1 MKKKF
6 ILVVFFAIVAA
17 KLFGQ
22 TDGLYWD
29 TDYTIYPNNLTM
41 NVIIFVE
48 GEEQRNENVEIAAFC
63 GDELRGNIRTK
74 HITGTNPTYG
84 DIDSYL
90 AYLTV
95 NGNDGDIITFK
106 LYDHNTET
114 EYEMLSNETI
124 TFETNIV
131 IGTAFEPFH
140 LTFTIPHPN
149 NTFTGSGS
157 WNDASNWENSKVPTE
172 KSIVT
177 IDGDAL
183 ITDNITVYS
192 LSINETKSL
201 TIKDGGV
208 LTVNET
214 LTNADVNA
222 LIIEEG
228 GQLIHHNEGVAATF
242 KNEIVVPSGTWGEE
256 DNTGWQFISSPVN
269 NVNVNDFIP
278 ADGDYDLYMYE
289 GTQELQWINFKQMG
303 SSILYDF
310 NQRTINDWTTIDADG
325 DGLGWEHYYKSR
337 PLTGYFYSESYGE
350 NGDIY
355 AENYLVSPK
364 ITVNHS
370 TKLSFKAWITYVF
383 DPDYGELPETF
394 KVLVSEGSNE
404 SVNDFVELE
413 SYSITNNSA
422 QTIIVDLNRYA
433 GKEIYIAFYHYVEEF
448 GSEQLII
455 DDVQFLNENNFEKG
469 KGYLVSYQDES
480 NIAEFKGNLNYL
492 NEGESHQIDLNHYPE
507 NILAQF
513 NLIGNPFAFDLTWEN
528 DVDINNVYDGFAT
541 LDATNG
547 GYVYKEN
554 GTIKAGEGFMVRT
567 NETGN
572 NYIRFSKVNR
582 RSYRAESNSINIIAS
597 NNKGSDNVIIRFDD
611 EVKSGFPK
619 LVNFNER
626 LANIYVKEEN
636 VNYGIM
642 NFNTAI
648 DEIPLY
654 FDAKEMGTYTLT
666 FDVKGDY
673 ENLYLLDKMTGEKVN
688 ILLENEYEFMAGSN
702 DNTDRFVLMFDNG
715 QQTTDK
721 SHFAYVS
728 GEEIIITDI
737 SGEAQIN
744 IYDMSGRCVLRMDAA
759 SHVRTDVAGRDAAS
773 HVLVDGFDSGI
784 YIIQKI
790 DENGVNVQKLIVNS
804 L

>member
-6 ILVVFFAIVAA
+6 ILVTFFAIVAA
-17 KLFGQ
+17 TLFGQ
-22 TDGLYWD
+22 TDEFYWD
-29 TDYTIYPNNLTM
+29 TDYTIYPNNLVM
-41 NVIIFVE
+41 NVMIFVD

-90 AYLTV
+90 ANLTV
-95 NGNDGDIITFK
+95 VGNDGDIITFK
-106 LYDHNTET
+106 LYDHNTKT
-114 EYEMLSNETI
+114 EYEIFSNETI
-124 TFETNIV
+124 IFETNDV
-131 IGTAFEPFH
+131 VGTPFEPFH
-140 LTFTIPHPN
+140 ITFTIPHPN
-149 NTFTGSGS
+149 NTFTGNGS

-201 TIKDGGV
+201 TIKNGGV

-214 LTNADVNA
+214 LTNADVDA

-242 KNEIVVPSGTWGEE
+242 KNEIVVPTGTWGEE
-256 DNTGWQFISSPVN
+256 DNTGWQFISSPME
-269 NVNVNDFIP
+269 NVNTADFIP
-278 ADGDYDLYMYE
+278 ADGDYDLYMYD
-289 GTQELQWINFKQMG
+289 GTNEYQWQNFKELTTKTYNF
-303 SSILYDF
+303 STDPF
-310 NQRTINDWTTIDADG
+310 NNGWTSIDADG
-325 DGLGWEHYYKSR
+325 DGLNWEYDDRDGFMTSYSYYDR
-337 PLTGYFYSESYGE
+337 E
-350 NGDIY
+350 DVY
-355 AENYLVSPK
+355 ADNYLVSPK
-364 ITVNHS
+364 IMVNEGTS
-370 TKLSFKAWITYVF
+370 LNFKAYITY
-383 DPDYGELPETF
+383 DRIPETF
-394 KVLVSEGSNE
+394 KVLLSTSN
-404 SVNDFVELE
+404 NDVDDFTEVLGE
-413 SYSITNNSA
+413 YSIDNEDAETFS
-422 QTIIVDLNRYA
+422 VDLGNYS
-433 GKEIYIAFYHYVEEF
+433 GQNVYVAFYHYLADDARD

-455 DDVQFLNENNFEKG
+455 DDVEFVNENSFEKG
-469 KGYLVSYQDES
+469 RGYLVSYQNED
-480 NIAEFKGNLNYL
+480 NVAEFKGNLNYL
-492 NEGESHQIDLNHYPE
+492 AKGESYQIDLNHYPE

-513 NLIGNPFAFDLTWEN
+513 NLIGNPFAFDLTWET
-528 DVDINNVYDGFAT
+528 DVNINNVYDGYAT
-541 LDATNG
+541 LDATDG

-567 NETGN
+567 NEIGN
-572 NYIRFSKVNR
+572 NYIRFSKASR

-619 LVNFNER
+619 LANFNER

-636 VNYGIM
+636 VNYGIL

-673 ENLYLLDKMTGEKVN
+673 ENLYLHDKMTGEELN
-688 ILLENEYEFMAGSN
+688 LLLENEYKFMANASE
-702 DNTDRFVLMFDNG
+702 NTERFVLKLTSDTDSVDENFIFIHDDELIISSAGTIQIIDMMGRVVMTEDNHNG
-715 QQTTDK
+715 RINISGLDNA
-721 SHFAYVS
+721 AYV
-728 GEEIIITDI
+728 IRC
-737 SGEAQIN
+737 IN
-744 IYDMSGRCVLRMDAA
+744 
-759 SHVRTDVAGRDAAS
+759 
-773 HVLVDGFDSGI
+773 
-784 YIIQKI
+784 
-790 DENGVNVQKLIVNS
+790 ENGVKVQKIVV

>member
-6 ILVVFFAIVAA
+6 ILVTFFAIVAA
-17 KLFGQ
+17 TLFGQ
-22 TDGLYWD
+22 TDEFYWY
-29 TDYTIYPNNLTM
+29 TDYTIYPNNLVM
-41 NVIIFVE
+41 NVMIFVD

-90 AYLTV
+90 ANLTV
-95 NGNDGDIITFK
+95 VGNDGDIITFK
-106 LYDHNTET
+106 LYDHNTKT
-114 EYEMLSNETI
+114 EYEIFSNETVI
-124 TFETNIV
+124 FETNDV
-131 IGTAFEPFH
+131 VGTPFEPFH
-140 LTFTIPHPN
+140 ITFTIPHPN
-149 NTFTGSGS
+149 NTFTGNGS

-242 KNEIVVPSGTWGEE
+242 KNEIVVPNGTWGEE
-256 DNTGWQFISSPVN
+256 DNTGWQFISSPVEN
-269 NVNVNDFIP
+269 ANTADFIP
-278 ADGDYDLYMYE
+278 ADGDYDLYMYD
-289 GTQELQWINFKQMG
+289 GTNEYQWQNFKELTTKTYNF
-303 SSILYDF
+303 SSNPF
-310 NQRTINDWTTIDADG
+310 NNGWTSIDADG
-325 DGLGWEHYYKSR
+325 DGLNWEYDDRDGFMTSYSYYDR
-337 PLTGYFYSESYGE
+337 E
-350 NGDIY
+350 DVY
-355 AENYLVSPK
+355 ADNYLVSPK
-364 ITVNHS
+364 IIVSEGTS
-370 TKLSFKAWITYVF
+370 LSFKAYVTY
-383 DPDYGELPETF
+383 DRIPETF
-394 KVLVSEGSNE
+394 KVLLSTSNKN
-404 SVNDFVELE
+404 VDDFTEVLGE
-413 SYSITNNSA
+413 YSIDNEDAETFS
-422 QTIIVDLNRYA
+422 VDLGNYS
-433 GKEIYIAFYHYVEEF
+433 GQNVYVAFYHYLADDARG

-455 DDVQFLNENNFEKG
+455 DDVEFVNENSFEKG
-469 KGYLVSYQDES
+469 RGYLVSYQNED
-480 NIAEFKGNLNYL
+480 NVAEFKGNLNYL
-492 NEGESHQIDLNHYPE
+492 AKGESYQIDLNHYPE

-513 NLIGNPFAFDLTWEN
+513 NLIGNPFAFDLTWET
-528 DVDINNVYDGFAT
+528 DVNINNVYDGFAT

-572 NYIRFSKVNR
+572 NYIRFSKLNR

-619 LVNFNER
+619 LANFNER

-636 VNYGIM
+636 VNYGIL
-642 NFNTAI
+642 NFNNDVT
-648 DEIPLY
+648 EIPLY

-666 FDVKGDY
+666 FNVKGDY
-673 ENLYLLDKMTGEKVN
+673 ENLYLLDKMTGEKIN
-688 ILLENEYEFMAGSN
+688 LLLENEYEFMASAN
-702 DNTDRFVLMFDNG
+702 DNTERFVLKLTSDTDSVNENFIFINDDELIISSAGTIQIIDMMGRVVMTEENHNGRINIGGLDNA
-715 QQTTDK
+715 
-721 SHFAYVS
+721 AYV
-728 GEEIIITDI
+728 IRC
-737 SGEAQIN
+737 IN
-744 IYDMSGRCVLRMDAA
+744 
-759 SHVRTDVAGRDAAS
+759 
-773 HVLVDGFDSGI
+773 
-784 YIIQKI
+784 
-790 DENGVNVQKLIVNS
+790 ENGVKVQKIVV

>member
-1 MKKKF
+1 MRKF
-6 ILVVFFAIVAA
+6 LFTISLVLIARIACS
-17 KLFGQ
+17 
-22 TDGLYWD
+22 TELYWQVN
-29 TDYTIYPNNLTM
+29 PNAFEHSMSVTAS
-41 NVIIFVE
+41 IFIDDVE
-48 GEEQRNENVEIAAFC
+48 QQNEMLELGAFC
-63 GDELRGNIRTK
+63 GDELRACALPRISTVTDKYIYNITIYGNEDGERLNFK
-74 HITGTNPTYG
+74 FYDHSTNSLTELVC
-84 DIDSYL
+84 SQTL
-90 AYLTV
+90 EFTV
-95 NGNDGDIITFK
+95 NGIVGDANNP
-106 LYDHNTET
+106 Y
-114 EYEMLSNETI
+114 
-124 TFETNIV
+124 IV
-131 IGTAFEPFH
+131 IFTEPN
-140 LTFTIPHPN
+140 P
-149 NTFTGSGS
+149 TFTGSGS

-201 TIKDGGV
+201 TIKNGGV

-256 DNTGWQFISSPVN
+256 DNTGWQFISSPME
-269 NVNVNDFIP
+269 NVNTADFIP
-278 ADGDYDLYMYE
+278 ADGDYDLYMYD
-289 GTQELQWINFKQMG
+289 GTNEYQWQNFKELTTKTYNF
-303 SSILYDF
+303 SSNPF
-310 NQRTINDWTTIDADG
+310 NNGWTSIDADG
-325 DGLGWEHYYKSR
+325 DGLNWEYDDRDGFMTSYSYYDR
-337 PLTGYFYSESYGE
+337 E
-350 NGDIY
+350 DIY
-355 AENYLVSPK
+355 ADNYLVSPQ
-364 ITVNHS
+364 IMVNKS
-370 TKLSFKAWITYVF
+370 TLLSFKAYVTY
-383 DPDYGELPETF
+383 DRIPETF
-394 KVLVSEGSNE
+394 KVLLSTSNRNVE
-404 SVNDFVELE
+404 DFTETLGQGE
-413 SYSITNNSA
+413 YSIDNEDAETF
-422 QTIIVDLNRYA
+422 TIDLSEFA
-433 GKEIYIAFYHYVEEF
+433 GQNVYVAFYHYLADDARD

-455 DDVQFLNENNFEKG
+455 DDVEFVNENSFEKG
-469 KGYLVSYQDES
+469 RGYLVSYQNED
-480 NIAEFKGNLNYL
+480 NVAEFKGNLNYL
-492 NEGESHQIDLNHYPE
+492 DEGESYQIDFNHYPE

-513 NLIGNPFAFDLTWEN
+513 NLIGNPFAFDLTWET
-528 DVDINNVYDGFAT
+528 DVNINNVYDGFAT

-572 NYIRFSKVNR
+572 NYIRFTKASR

-597 NNKGSDNVIIRFDD
+597 NDKGSDNVIIRFDD

-666 FDVKGDY
+666 FDIKGDY
-673 ENLYLLDKMTGEKVN
+673 EYLYLLDKMTGEKVN
-688 ILLENEYEFMAGSN
+688 LLLENEYSFIANSN
-702 DNTDRFVLMFDNG
+702 DYTERFIIKMDNS
-715 QQTTDK
+715 QQTTDN

-728 GEEIIITDI
+728 GENLIITDI

-744 IYDMSGRCVLRMDAA
+744 IYDALGRCVLRMDAA
-759 SHVRTDVAGRDAAS
+759 SHVRTGVAGRDAAC
-773 HVLVDGFDSGI
+773 HVFVDGFDSGI

-790 DENGVNVQKLIVNS
+790 DENGVNVQKVVIY
-804 L
+804 

>member
-1 MKKKF
+1 MRKNL
-6 ILVVFFAIVAA
+6 ILLTLFTIMASA
-17 KLFGQ
+17 LFGQ
-22 TDGLYWD
+22 ADDYYWH
-29 TDYTIYPNNLTM
+29 TDYTLYSNNLSIRVM
-41 NVIIFVE
+41 IFIDGV
-48 GEEQRNENVEIAAFC
+48 EQRNENIEIAAFC
-63 GDELRGNIRTK
+63 GDELRGNERTV
-74 HITGTNPTYG
+74 HVTGNNPTYG
-84 DIDSYL
+84 EVDSYL
-90 AYLTV
+90 AALTV
-95 NGNDGDIITFK
+95 IGNDGDVITFK
-106 LYDHNTET
+106 LYDHSTET
-114 EYEMLSNETI
+114 EYEMFSNETI
-124 TFETNIV
+124 TFETNAV
-131 IGTAFEPFH
+131 HGNPYDPFH

-242 KNEIVVPSGTWGEE
+242 KNEIVVPAGTWGEE

-269 NVNVNDFIP
+269 NVNVNDFVP
-278 ADGDYDLYMYE
+278 ANGDYDLYMYD

-383 DPDYGELPETF
+383 DPEFGELPETF

-433 GKEIYIAFYHYVEEF
+433 GKEIYIAFYHYVEEY

-469 KGYLVSYQDES
+469 KGYLVSYQNED
-480 NIAEFKGNLNYL
+480 NVAEFKGNLNYL
-492 NEGESHQIDLNHYPE
+492 DEGESYQIDFNHYP

-513 NLIGNPFAFDLTWEN
+513 NLIGNPFPFNIDWDEYVETSS
-528 DVDINNVYDGFAT
+528 VYDGFAT
-541 LDATNG
+541 LNAEEG
-547 GYVYKEN
+547 GYKYNVN
-554 GTIKAGEGFMVRT
+554 GTIKAGEGFMIKTLEGVDQ
-567 NETGN
+567 
-572 NYIRFSKVNR
+572 YIRLSKNTSK
-582 RSYRAESNSINIIAS
+582 SYRTKYNSINITVS
-597 NNKGSDNVIIRFDD
+597 NKTSSDNVIIRFND
-611 EVKSGFPK
+611 EKASGFPK
-619 LVNFNER
+619 LLNFNN
-626 LANIYVKEEN
+626 NIAAVYVKDEN
-636 VNYGIM
+636 INYGIL
-642 NFNTAI
+642 NYNNDI
-648 DEIPLY
+648 KEIPLY

-666 FDVKGDY
+666 FDFEGNYD
-673 ENLYLLDKMTGEKVN
+673 NLYLVDKMTGEKVN
-688 ILLENEYEFMAGSN
+688 VLLENKYSFTATSN
-702 DNTDRFVLMFDNG
+702 DNPDRFVLRL
-715 QQTTDK
+715 
-721 SHFAYVS
+721 
-728 GEEIIITDI
+728 
-737 SGEAQIN
+737 AQSSQPFRI
-744 IYDMSGRCVLRMDAA
+744 
-759 SHVRTDVAGRDAAS
+759 H
-773 HVLVDGFDSGI
+773 
-784 YIIQKI
+784 K
-790 DENGVNVQKLIVNS
+790 
-804 L
+804 

>member
-1 MKKKF
+1 M
-6 ILVVFFAIVAA
+6 ASA
-17 KLFGQ
+17 LFGQ
-22 TDGLYWD
+22 ADDHYWH
-29 TDYTIYPNNLTM
+29 TDYTLYSNNLSIRVM
-41 NVIIFVE
+41 IFIDGV
-48 GEEQRNENVEIAAFC
+48 EQRNENIEIAAFC
-63 GDELRGNIRTK
+63 GDELRGNERTK
-74 HITGTNPTYG
+74 HVKGSNPTYG
-84 DIDSYL
+84 EVDSYL
-90 AYLTV
+90 AALTV
-95 NGNDGDIITFK
+95 IGNDGDVITFK
-106 LYDHNTET
+106 LYDHSTET
-114 EYEMLSNETI
+114 EYEMFSNETI
-124 TFETNIV
+124 TFETNAV
-131 IGTAFEPFH
+131 HGNPYDPFH

-157 WNDASNWENSKVPTE
+157 WNDASNWENSILPKE

-183 ITDNITVYS
+183 ITNEVTIYS
-192 LSINETKSL
+192 LTINEGKSL
-201 TIKDGGV
+201 TIQDGGI
-208 LTVNET
+208 LTVTES
-214 LTNADVNA
+214 LTNTDPDA

-228 GQLIHHNEGVAATF
+228 GQIFQTNENVAATF
-242 KNEIVVPSGTWGEE
+242 KNEIIIPSNDWGEE

-269 NVNVNDFIP
+269 NVNVNDFVP
-278 ADGDYDLYMYE
+278 ANGDYDLYMYD

-383 DPDYGELPETF
+383 DPEYGELPETF

-404 SVNDFVELE
+404 SVKDFVELE

-492 NEGESHQIDLNHYPE
+492 DEGESYQIDFNHYP

-513 NLIGNPFAFDLTWEN
+513 NLIGNPFPFNIEWDEYVETSS
-528 DVDINNVYDGFAT
+528 VYDGFAT
-541 LDATNG
+541 LNAEEG
-547 GYVYKEN
+547 GYKYNVN
-554 GTIKAGEGFMVRT
+554 GTIKAGEGFMIKTLEGV
-567 NETGN
+567 NQ
-572 NYIRFSKVNR
+572 YIRFSKNTSK
-582 RSYRAESNSINIIAS
+582 SYRTKYNSINITVS
-597 NNKGSDNVIIRFDD
+597 NKTSSDNVIIRFND
-611 EVKSGFPK
+611 EKASGFPK
-619 LVNFNER
+619 LLNFNN
-626 LANIYVKEEN
+626 NIAAVYVKDEN
-636 VNYGIM
+636 INYGIL
-642 NFNTAI
+642 NYNNDI
-648 DEIPLY
+648 KEIPLY

-666 FDVKGDY
+666 FDFEGNYD
-673 ENLYLLDKMTGEKVN
+673 NLYLLDKMTGEKVN
-688 ILLENEYEFMAGSN
+688 VLLENKYSFTATSN
-702 DNTDRFVLMFDNG
+702 DNPDRFVLRLA
-715 QQTTDK
+715 QSSQPEAH
-721 SHFAYVS
+721 SHFAYINNS
-728 GEEIIITDI
+728 DI
-737 SGEAQIN
+737 VIFDIEGEAQIR
-744 IYDMSGRCVLRMDAA
+744 IIDALGRCVYNGECSDEIHR
-759 SHVRTDVAGRDAAS
+759 VDAAS
-773 HVLVDGFDSGI
+773 HVLTSGV
-784 YIIQKI
+784 YMIQKI
-790 DENGVNVQKLIVNS
+790 DDKGINIQKIIID
-804 L
+804 

>member
-1 MKKKF
+1 
-6 ILVVFFAIVAA
+6 
-17 KLFGQ
+17 
-22 TDGLYWD
+22 
-29 TDYTIYPNNLTM
+29 M
-41 NVIIFVE
+41 NVMIFVD

-90 AYLTV
+90 ANLTV
-95 NGNDGDIITFK
+95 VGNDGDIITFK
-106 LYDHNTET
+106 LYDHNTKT
-114 EYEMLSNETI
+114 EYEIFSNETI
-124 TFETNIV
+124 IFETNDV
-131 IGTAFEPFH
+131 VGTPFEPFH
-140 LTFTIPHPN
+140 ITFTIPHPN

-242 KNEIVVPSGTWGEE
+242 KNEIVVPTGIWGEE
-256 DNTGWQFISSPVN
+256 DNTGWQFISSPME
-269 NVNVNDFIP
+269 NVNTSDFIP
-278 ADGDYDLYMYE
+278 ADGDYDLYMYD
-289 GTQELQWINFKQMG
+289 GTNEYQWQNFKELTTKTYNF
-303 SSILYDF
+303 SSNPF
-310 NQRTINDWTTIDADG
+310 NNGWTSIDADG
-325 DGLGWEHYYKSR
+325 DGLNWEYDDRDGFMTSYSYYDR
-337 PLTGYFYSESYGE
+337 E
-350 NGDIY
+350 DVY
-355 AENYLVSPK
+355 ADNYLVSPQ
-364 ITVNHS
+364 IMVNEGTS
-370 TKLSFKAWITYVF
+370 LSFKAYVTY
-383 DPDYGELPETF
+383 DRIPETF
-394 KVLVSEGSNE
+394 KVLLSTSN
-404 SVNDFVELE
+404 NDVDDFTEVLGE
-413 SYSITNNSA
+413 YSIDNEDAETFS
-422 QTIIVDLNRYA
+422 VDLGNYS
-433 GKEIYIAFYHYVEEF
+433 GQNVYVAFYHYLADDARD

-455 DDVQFLNENNFEKG
+455 DDVEFVNENSFEKG
-469 KGYLVSYQDES
+469 RGYLVSYQNED
-480 NIAEFKGNLNYL
+480 NVAEFKGNLNYL
-492 NEGESHQIDLNHYPE
+492 AKGESYQIDLNHYPE

-513 NLIGNPFAFDLTWEN
+513 NLIGNPFAFDLTWET
-528 DVDINNVYDGFAT
+528 DVNINNVYDGYAT
-541 LDATNG
+541 LDATDG

-572 NYIRFSKVNR
+572 NYIRFSKASR
-582 RSYRAESNSINIIAS
+582 RSYRAESYSINIIAS

-619 LVNFNER
+619 LANFNER

-636 VNYGIM
+636 VNYGIL
-642 NFNTAI
+642 NFNNDVT
-648 DEIPLY
+648 EIPLY

-673 ENLYLLDKMTGEKVN
+673 ENLYLHDKMTGEELN
-688 ILLENEYEFMAGSN
+688 LLLENEYKFMANASE
-702 DNTDRFVLMFDNG
+702 NTERFVLKLTSDTDSVNENFIFINDDELIISSAGTIQIIDMMGRVVMTEENHNGRINIGGLDNA
-715 QQTTDK
+715 
-721 SHFAYVS
+721 AYV
-728 GEEIIITDI
+728 IRCIT
-737 SGEAQIN
+737 
-744 IYDMSGRCVLRMDAA
+744 
-759 SHVRTDVAGRDAAS
+759 
-773 HVLVDGFDSGI
+773 
-784 YIIQKI
+784 
-790 DENGVNVQKLIVNS
+790 ENGVKVQKIVV

>member
-131 IGTAFEPFH
+131 IGTAFDPFH
-140 LTFTIPHPN
+140 LTFTVPHPK

-214 LTNADVNA
+214 LTNADVDA

-242 KNEIVVPSGTWGEE
+242 KNEIEVPTGTWGEE
-256 DNTGWQFISSPVN
+256 DNTGWQFISSPME
-269 NVNVNDFIP
+269 NVNTSDFIP
-278 ADGDYDLYMYE
+278 ADGDYDLYMFD
-289 GTQELQWINFKQMG
+289 GTNEYQWQNFKELTTKTYNF
-303 SSILYDF
+303 SSNPF
-310 NQRTINDWTTIDADG
+310 NNGWTVIDADG
-325 DGLGWEHYYKSR
+325 DGLSWEYKTRSY
-337 PLTGYFYSESYGE
+337 LYSVSFDVDTEQ
-350 NGDIY
+350 DIL
-355 AENYLVSPK
+355 AENYLVSPQFT
-364 ITVNHS
+364 IAEN
-370 TKLSFKAWITYVF
+370 TKLRFDAYVDF
-383 DPDYGELPETF
+383 EEIPETF
-394 KVLVSEGSNE
+394 KVLLSKKSNDNIDDFNVVLKEYSLNNLDAENFEIDLSAYKGE
-404 SVNDFVELE
+404 S
-413 SYSITNNSA
+413 
-422 QTIIVDLNRYA
+422 
-433 GKEIYIAFYHYVEEF
+433 IYIAFYHYVDEL
-448 GSEQLII
+448 GSAQLII
-455 DDVQFLNENNFEKG
+455 DNVVFENVIVMNDVLFEKG
-469 KGYLVSYQDES
+469 RGYLVSYQNED
-480 NIAEFKGNLNYL
+480 NVAEFKGNLNYL
-492 NEGESHQIDLNHYPE
+492 AEEESHQIDLNHYPE

-572 NYIRFSKVNR
+572 NYIRFTKASR

-666 FDVKGDY
+666 IDVKGDY

-688 ILLENEYEFMAGSN
+688 LLLENEYSFIANSDDDTE
-702 DNTDRFVLMFDNG
+702 RFVLLKANSQYPIANNG
-715 QQTTDK
+715 Q
-721 SHFAYVS
+721 FAYIH

-759 SHVRTDVAGRDAAS
+759 SHIRTD
-773 HVLVDGFDSGI
+773 GFNTGM

-790 DENGVNVQKLIVNS
+790 DENGVNVQKVVIY
-804 L
+804 

>member
-1 MKKKF
+1 M
-6 ILVVFFAIVAA
+6 ASA
-17 KLFGQ
+17 LFGQ
-22 TDGLYWD
+22 ADNHYWH
-29 TDYTIYPNNLTM
+29 TDYTLYSNNLSIRVM
-41 NVIIFVE
+41 IFIDGV
-48 GEEQRNENVEIAAFC
+48 EQRNENIEIAAFC
-63 GDELRGNIRTK
+63 GDELRGNERTV
-74 HITGTNPTYG
+74 HVTGNNPTYG
-84 DIDSYL
+84 EVDSYL
-90 AYLTV
+90 AALTV
-95 NGNDGDIITFK
+95 IGNDGDVITFK
-106 LYDHNTET
+106 LYDHSTET
-114 EYEMLSNETI
+114 EYEMFSNETI
-124 TFETNIV
+124 TFETNAV
-131 IGTAFEPFH
+131 HGNPYDPFH

-183 ITDNITVYS
+183 ITDNIIVYS

-242 KNEIVVPSGTWGEE
+242 KNEIEVPAGTWGEE
-256 DNTGWQFISSPVN
+256 DNTGWQFISSPME
-269 NVNVNDFIP
+269 NVNTSDFIP
-278 ADGDYDLYMYE
+278 ADGDYDLYMYD
-289 GTQELQWINFKQMG
+289 GTNEYQWQNFKLLVSQ
-303 SSILYDF
+303 SYDF
-310 NQRTINDWTTIDADG
+310 STDPFNNGWTAIDADG
-325 DGLGWEHYYKSR
+325 DGLNWVYKAGRMKYMQSSS
-337 PLTGYFYSESYGE
+337 FDGE
-350 NGDIY
+350 YDINV
-355 AENYLVSPK
+355 ENYLISPQM
-364 ITVNHS
+364 IVNNGMI
-370 TKLSFKAWITYVF
+370 LSFDARITYEYDEEF
-383 DPDYGELPETF
+383 GELPETF
-394 KVLVSEGSNE
+394 KVLLSTESNDDP
-404 SVNDFVELE
+404 SYFTVELGD
-413 SYSITNNSA
+413 YSITNNEYE
-422 QTIIVDLNRYA
+422 TIEIDLSEYNGRSVYV
-433 GKEIYIAFYHYVEEF
+433 AFYHYLKDV
-448 GSEQLII
+448 GSDNLII
-455 DDVQFLNENNFEKG
+455 DNVEFVNENSFEKG
-469 KGYLVSYQDES
+469 RGYLVSYQNED
-480 NIAEFKGNLNYL
+480 NVAEFKGNLNYL
-492 NEGESHQIDLNHYPE
+492 AKGESYQIDLNHYPE

-513 NLIGNPFAFDLTWEN
+513 NLIGNPFAFDLTWET
-528 DVDINNVYDGFAT
+528 DVDINNVYDGFAI

-572 NYIRFSKVNR
+572 NYIRFTKASR
-582 RSYRAESNSINIIAS
+582 RSYRAESNSINFIAS

-673 ENLYLLDKMTGEKVN
+673 ENLYLLDKMTGEKIN
-688 ILLENEYEFMAGSN
+688 LLLENEYEFMANSN
-702 DNTDRFVLMFDNG
+702 DNAERFIIKMDNSQQSTDN
-715 QQTTDK
+715 

-728 GEEIIITDI
+728 GEELIINAEGTI
-737 SGEAQIN
+737 QIIDMMGRT
-744 IYDMSGRCVLRMDAA
+744 IYSNNVESSNNRINVSDFNRATYV
-759 SHVRTDVAGRDAAS
+759 VRV
-773 HVLVDGFDSGI
+773 I
-784 YIIQKI
+784 N
-790 DENGVNVQKLIVNS
+790 ENGVKVQKIVVY
-804 L
+804 

>member
-1 MKKKF
+1 MRKF
-6 ILVVFFAIVAA
+6 LFTISLVLIARIACS
-17 KLFGQ
+17 
-22 TDGLYWD
+22 TELYWQVN
-29 TDYTIYPNNLTM
+29 PNAFEHSMSVTAS
-41 NVIIFVE
+41 IFIDDVE
-48 GEEQRNENVEIAAFC
+48 QQNEMLELGAFC
-63 GDELRGNIRTK
+63 GDELRACALPRISTVTDKYIYNITIYGNEDGERLNFK
-74 HITGTNPTYG
+74 FYDHSTN
-84 DIDSYL
+84 S
-90 AYLTV
+90 LTELVCSQTLEFAV
-95 NGNDGDIITFK
+95 NGIVGDAINP
-106 LYDHNTET
+106 Y
-114 EYEMLSNETI
+114 
-124 TFETNIV
+124 IV
-131 IGTAFEPFH
+131 IFTEPN
-140 LTFTIPHPN
+140 P
-149 NTFTGSGS
+149 TFTGSGS

-214 LTNADVNA
+214 LTNVDVNA

-242 KNEIVVPSGTWGEE
+242 KNEIVVPTGTWGEE

-269 NVNVNDFIP
+269 NVNVNDFVP
-278 ADGDYDLYMYE
+278 ANGDYDLYMYD
-289 GTQELQWINFKQMG
+289 GTQELQWINFKLLG
-303 SSILYDF
+303 SQSYDF
-310 NQRTINDWTTIDADG
+310 STNPFNNGWTAIDADG
-325 DGLGWEHYYKSR
+325 DGLNWEYKAGRMKYMQSSS
-337 PLTGYFYSESYGE
+337 FDGE
-350 NGDIY
+350 DDINV
-355 AENYLVSPK
+355 ENYLISPQM
-364 ITVNHS
+364 IVNNGMI
-370 TKLSFKAWITYVF
+370 LSFDARITYEYDEEF
-383 DPDYGELPETF
+383 GELPETF
-394 KVLVSEGSNE
+394 KVLLSTESNDNP
-404 SVNDFVELE
+404 SYFTVELGD
-413 SYSITNNSA
+413 YSITNNEYE
-422 QTIIVDLNRYA
+422 TFEIDLSEYNGRSVYV
-433 GKEIYIAFYHYVEEF
+433 AFYHYLKDV
-448 GSEQLII
+448 GSENLII
-455 DDVQFLNENNFEKG
+455 DNVEFVNENSFEKG
-469 KGYLVSYQDES
+469 RGYLVSYQNED
-480 NIAEFKGNLNYL
+480 NVAEFNGNLNYL
-492 NEGESHQIDLNHYPE
+492 AKGESYQIDLNHYPE

-513 NLIGNPFAFDLTWEN
+513 NLIGNPFAFDLNWET
-528 DVDINNVYDGFAT
+528 DVNINNVYDGFAT
-541 LDATNG
+541 LDAING

-572 NYIRFSKVNR
+572 NYIRFSKLNR

-673 ENLYLLDKMTGEKVN
+673 ENLYLLDKMTGEKIN
-688 ILLENEYEFMAGSN
+688 LLLENEYEFMANSN
-702 DNTDRFVLMFDNG
+702 DNAERFIIKMDNS
-715 QQTTDK
+715 QQTTDN

-728 GEEIIITDI
+728 GEELIINAEGTV
-737 SGEAQIN
+737 QIIDVMGRM
-744 IYDMSGRCVLRMDAA
+744 IYSNNVESSNNRINVSDFNRATYV
-759 SHVRTDVAGRDAAS
+759 VRV
-773 HVLVDGFDSGI
+773 I
-784 YIIQKI
+784 N
-790 DENGVNVQKLIVNS
+790 ENGVNVQKIVVY
-804 L
+804 

>member
-1 MKKKF
+1 MRRNL
-6 ILVVFFAIVAA
+6 ILLTLFTLIVSA
-17 KLFGQ
+17 LFGQ
-22 TDGLYWD
+22 ADDHYWH
-29 TDYTIYPNNLTM
+29 TDYTLYSNNLNM
-41 NVIIFVE
+41 RVMVFIDEV
-48 GEEQRNENVEIAAFC
+48 EQRNENIEIAAFC
-63 GDELRGNIRTK
+63 GDELRGNERTV
-74 HITGTNPTYG
+74 HVTGNNPTYG
-84 DIDSYL
+84 EVDSYL
-90 AYLTV
+90 AALTV
-95 NGNDGDIITFK
+95 IGNDGDEITFK
-106 LYDHNTET
+106 LYDHSTGT
-114 EYEMLSNETI
+114 EYEMFSNETI
-124 TFETNIV
+124 TFETNAV
-131 IGTAFEPFH
+131 HGNPYDPFH

-149 NTFTGSGS
+149 NTFIGSGS
-157 WNDASNWENSKVPTE
+157 WNEASNWENSKVPTE

-177 IDGDAL
+177 IAGDAL
-183 ITDNITVYS
+183 ITDEVTIYS
-192 LSINETKSL
+192 LTINEGKSL
-201 TIKDGGV
+201 TIQDGGI
-208 LTVNET
+208 LTVTES
-214 LTNADVNA
+214 LTNTDPDA

-228 GQLIHHNEGVAATF
+228 GQIFQTNENVAATF
-242 KNEIVVPSGTWGEE
+242 KNEIIIPSNDWGEE

-269 NVNVNDFIP
+269 NVNVNDFVP
-278 ADGDYDLYMYE
+278 TNGDYDLYMYD

-383 DPDYGELPETF
+383 DPEYGELPETF

-492 NEGESHQIDLNHYPE
+492 DEGESYQIDLNHYPE

-513 NLIGNPFAFDLTWEN
+513 NLIGNPFAFDLTWET
-528 DVDINNVYDGFAT
+528 DVNINNVYDGFAT
-541 LDATNG
+541 LDAING

-582 RSYRAESNSINIIAS
+582 RSYRAESNSINIIVS
-597 NNKGSDNVIIRFDD
+597 NDKGSDNVIIRFDD

-673 ENLYLLDKMTGEKVN
+673 ENLYLLDKMTGEKTN
-688 ILLENEYEFMAGSN
+688 LLLENEYSFIANSN
-702 DNTDRFVLMFDNG
+702 DDTERFIIKMENSQQSTDN
-715 QQTTDK
+715 

-728 GEEIIITDI
+728 GEELIINAEGTIQIIDMMGRVVMTEEYHNG
-737 SGEAQIN
+737 SIN
-744 IYDMSGRCVLRMDAA
+744 IGDLDNAAYLIRC
-759 SHVRTDVAGRDAAS
+759 
-773 HVLVDGFDSGI
+773 I
-784 YIIQKI
+784 N
-790 DENGVNVQKLIVNS
+790 ENGVNVQKLVIY
-804 L
+804 

>member
-1 MKKKF
+1 MRRNL
-6 ILVVFFAIVAA
+6 ILLTLFTLIVSA
-17 KLFGQ
+17 LFGQ
-22 TDGLYWD
+22 ADDHYWH
-29 TDYTIYPNNLTM
+29 TDYTLYSNNLSM
-41 NVIIFVE
+41 RVMVFIDEV
-48 GEEQRNENVEIAAFC
+48 EQRNENIEIAAFC
-63 GDELRGNIRTK
+63 GDELRGNERTV
-74 HITGTNPTYG
+74 HVTGNNPTYG
-84 DIDSYL
+84 EVDSYL
-90 AYLTV
+90 AALTV
-95 NGNDGDIITFK
+95 IGNDGDVITFK
-106 LYDHNTET
+106 LYDHSTET
-114 EYEMLSNETI
+114 EYEMFSNDTI
-124 TFETNIV
+124 TFETNAV
-131 IGTAFEPFH
+131 HGTPYDPFH

-149 NTFTGSGS
+149 NTFIGSGS
-157 WNDASNWENSKVPTE
+157 WDYASNWENSMLPKE

-177 IDGDAL
+177 IAGDAL
-183 ITDNITVYS
+183 ITNEVTIYS
-192 LSINETKSL
+192 LTINEGKSL
-201 TIKDGGV
+201 TIQDGGI
-208 LTVNET
+208 LTVTES
-214 LTNADVNA
+214 LTNTDPDA

-228 GQLIHHNEGVAATF
+228 GQIFQTNENVAATF
-242 KNEIVVPSGTWGEE
+242 KNEIIIPSNDWGEE

-269 NVNVNDFIP
+269 NVNVNDFVP
-278 ADGDYDLYMYE
+278 ANGDYDLYMYD

-422 QTIIVDLNRYA
+422 QTIIIDLNRYA

>member
-63 GDELRGNIRTK
+63 GDELRGNERTV
-74 HITGTNPTYG
+74 HVTGSNPTYG
-84 DIDSYL
+84 EVDSYL
-90 AYLTV
+90 AALTV
-95 NGNDGDIITFK
+95 IGNDGDVITFK
-106 LYDHNTET
+106 LYDHSTET

-131 IGTAFEPFH
+131 IGTAFDPFH

-192 LSINETKSL
+192 LSINESKSL
-201 TIKDGGV
+201 TIKNGGV

-242 KNEIVVPSGTWGEE
+242 KNEIVVPTGTWGEE
-256 DNTGWQFISSPVN
+256 DNTGWQFISSPME
-269 NVNVNDFIP
+269 NVNTSDFIP
-278 ADGDYDLYMYE
+278 ADGDYDLYMYD
-289 GTQELQWINFKQMG
+289 GTNEYQWQNFKELTTKTYNF
-303 SSILYDF
+303 STDPF
-310 NQRTINDWTTIDADG
+310 NNGWTAIDADG
-325 DGLGWEHYYKSR
+325 DGLNWEYDDRDGFMTSYSYYDR
-337 PLTGYFYSESYGE
+337 E
-350 NGDIY
+350 DIY
-355 AENYLVSPK
+355 ADNYLVSPQ
-364 ITVNHS
+364 IMVNES
-370 TKLSFKAWITYVF
+370 TLLSFKAYVTYDRV
-383 DPDYGELPETF
+383 PETF
-394 KVLVSEGSNE
+394 KVLLSTSNKNVE
-404 SVNDFVELE
+404 DFTEILGE
-413 SYSITNNSA
+413 YSIDNEDAETFSVGLSNYSGQN
-422 QTIIVDLNRYA
+422 VYV
-433 GKEIYIAFYHYVEEF
+433 AFYHYLADDARA

-455 DDVQFLNENNFEKG
+455 DDVEFVNENSFEKG
-469 KGYLVSYQDES
+469 RGYLVSYQNED
-480 NIAEFKGNLNYL
+480 NVAEFKGNLNYL
-492 NEGESHQIDLNHYPE
+492 AEGESHQIDLNHYPE

-626 LANIYVKEEN
+626 LANIYVKDEN

-673 ENLYLLDKMTGEKVN
+673 ENLYLLDKMTGEKIN
-688 ILLENEYEFMAGSN
+688 LLLENEYEFMANSN
-702 DNTDRFVLMFDNG
+702 DNAERFIIKMDNSQQSTDN
-715 QQTTDK
+715 

-728 GEEIIITDI
+728 GEELIINAEGTIQIIDMMGRVVMTEEYHNG
-737 SGEAQIN
+737 SIN
-744 IYDMSGRCVLRMDAA
+744 IGDLDNAAYLIRC
-759 SHVRTDVAGRDAAS
+759 
-773 HVLVDGFDSGI
+773 I
-784 YIIQKI
+784 N
-790 DENGVNVQKLIVNS
+790 ENGVNVQKLVIY
-804 L
+804 

>member
-6 ILVVFFAIVAA
+6 ILVTFFAIVAA
-17 KLFGQ
+17 TLFGQ
-22 TDGLYWD
+22 TDEFYWD
-29 TDYTIYPNNLTM
+29 TDYTIYPNNLVM
-41 NVIIFVE
+41 NVMIFVD

-90 AYLTV
+90 ANLTV
-95 NGNDGDIITFK
+95 VGNDGDIITFK
-106 LYDHNTET
+106 LYDHNTKT
-114 EYEMLSNETI
+114 EYEIFSNETI
-124 TFETNIV
+124 IFETNDV
-131 IGTAFEPFH
+131 VGTPFEPFH
-140 LTFTIPHPN
+140 ITFTIPHPN

-157 WNDASNWENSKVPTE
+157 WNDASNWENSKVPSE

-214 LTNADVNA
+214 LTNAEVNA

-242 KNEIVVPSGTWGEE
+242 KNEIVVPTGTWGEE
-256 DNTGWQFISSPVN
+256 DNTGWQFISSPME
-269 NVNVNDFIP
+269 NVNTADFIP
-278 ADGDYDLYMYE
+278 ADGDYDLYMYD
-289 GTQELQWINFKQMG
+289 GTNEYQWQNFKE
-303 SSILYDF
+303 LTTKTYDF
-310 NQRTINDWTTIDADG
+310 SSNPFNNGWTSIDADG
-325 DGLGWEHYYKSR
+325 DGLNWEYDDRDGFMTSYSYYDR
-337 PLTGYFYSESYGE
+337 
-350 NGDIY
+350 DDVY
-355 AENYLVSPK
+355 ADNYLVSPK
-364 ITVNHS
+364 IMVNEGTS
-370 TKLSFKAWITYVF
+370 LNFKAYITY
-383 DPDYGELPETF
+383 DRIPETF
-394 KVLVSEGSNE
+394 KVLLSTSN
-404 SVNDFVELE
+404 NDVDDFTEVLGE
-413 SYSITNNSA
+413 YSIDNEDAETFS
-422 QTIIVDLNRYA
+422 VDLGNYS
-433 GKEIYIAFYHYVEEF
+433 GQNVYVAFYHYLADDARG

-455 DDVQFLNENNFEKG
+455 DDVEFVNENSFEKG
-469 KGYLVSYQDES
+469 RGYLVSYQNED
-480 NIAEFKGNLNYL
+480 NVAEFKGNLNYL
-492 NEGESHQIDLNHYPE
+492 AKGESYQIDLNHYPE

-513 NLIGNPFAFDLTWEN
+513 NLIGNPFAFDLTWET
-528 DVDINNVYDGFAT
+528 DVNINNVYDGYAT
-541 LDATNG
+541 LDATDG

-572 NYIRFSKVNR
+572 NYIRFSKASR

-619 LVNFNER
+619 LANFNER

-636 VNYGIM
+636 VNYGIL

-666 FDVKGDY
+666 FNVKGDY
-673 ENLYLLDKMTGEKVN
+673 ENLYLHDKMTGEELN
-688 ILLENEYEFMAGSN
+688 LLLENEYKFMANASE
-702 DNTDRFVLMFDNG
+702 NTERFVLKLTSDTDSVDENFIFINDDELIISSAGTIQIIDMMGRVVMTEENHNGRINIGGLDNA
-715 QQTTDK
+715 
-721 SHFAYVS
+721 AYV
-728 GEEIIITDI
+728 IRC
-737 SGEAQIN
+737 IN
-744 IYDMSGRCVLRMDAA
+744 
-759 SHVRTDVAGRDAAS
+759 
-773 HVLVDGFDSGI
+773 
-784 YIIQKI
+784 
-790 DENGVNVQKLIVNS
+790 ENGVKVQKIVV

>member
-1 MKKKF
+1 MRKF
-6 ILVVFFAIVAA
+6 LFTISLVLIARIACS
-17 KLFGQ
+17 
-22 TDGLYWD
+22 TELYWQVN
-29 TDYTIYPNNLTM
+29 PNAFEHSMSVTAS
-41 NVIIFVE
+41 IFIDDVE
-48 GEEQRNENVEIAAFC
+48 QQNEMLELGAFC
-63 GDELRGNIRTK
+63 GDELRACALPRISTVTDKYIYNITIYGNEDGERLNFK
-74 HITGTNPTYG
+74 FYDHSTNSLTELVC
-84 DIDSYL
+84 SQTL
-90 AYLTV
+90 EFTV
-95 NGNDGDIITFK
+95 NGIVGDANNP
-106 LYDHNTET
+106 Y
-114 EYEMLSNETI
+114 
-124 TFETNIV
+124 IV
-131 IGTAFEPFH
+131 IFTEPN
-140 LTFTIPHPN
+140 P
-149 NTFTGSGS
+149 TFTGSGS

-192 LSINETKSL
+192 LSINESKSL
-201 TIKDGGV
+201 TIKNGGV

-242 KNEIVVPSGTWGEE
+242 KNEIVVPTGTWGEE
-256 DNTGWQFISSPVN
+256 DNTGWQFISSPMK
-269 NVNVNDFIP
+269 NVNTADFIP
-278 ADGDYDLYMYE
+278 ADGDYDLYMYD
-289 GTQELQWINFKQMG
+289 GTNEYQWQNFKELTTKTYNF
-303 SSILYDF
+303 SSNPF
-310 NQRTINDWTTIDADG
+310 NNGWTSIDADG
-325 DGLGWEHYYKSR
+325 DGLSWEYKTRS
-337 PLTGYFYSESYGE
+337 YMYSVSFDVDMEQ
-350 NGDIY
+350 DIMAKNY
-355 AENYLVSPK
+355 LISPQFTIAEN
-364 ITVNHS
+364 
-370 TKLSFKAWITYVF
+370 TKLRFDAYVDF
-383 DPDYGELPETF
+383 EEIPETF
-394 KVLVSEGSNE
+394 KVLLSKKSNDNIDDFNVVLEEYSLDNLDAENFEIDLSAYKGE
-404 SVNDFVELE
+404 S
-413 SYSITNNSA
+413 
-422 QTIIVDLNRYA
+422 
-433 GKEIYIAFYHYVEEF
+433 IYIAFYHYVDEL
-448 GSEQLII
+448 GSAQLII
-455 DDVQFLNENNFEKG
+455 DNVVFENVIVMNDVLFEKG
-469 KGYLVSYQDES
+469 RGYLVSYQNED
-480 NIAEFKGNLNYL
+480 NVAEFKGNLNCL
-492 NEGESHQIDLNHYPE
+492 AKGESYQIDLNHYPE
-507 NILAQF
+507 NIIAQF
-513 NLIGNPFAFDLTWEN
+513 NLIGNPFAFDLTWET

-541 LDATNG
+541 LDAING

-572 NYIRFSKVNR
+572 NYIRFSKASR
-582 RSYRAESNSINIIAS
+582 RSYRAESKSVNIIAS
-597 NNKGSDNVIIRFDD
+597 NDKGSDNVIIRFDD

-688 ILLENEYEFMAGSN
+688 ILMENEYSFIANSN
-702 DNTDRFVLMFDNG
+702 DNAERFIIKMDNS
-715 QQTTDK
+715 QQAINN

-728 GEEIIITDI
+728 GENLIITDI

-744 IYDMSGRCVLRMDAA
+744 IYDALGRCVLRMDAA
-759 SHVRTDVAGRDAAS
+759 SHVRTGVAGRDAAC

-790 DENGVNVQKLIVNS
+790 DENGVNVQKLI

>member
-1 MKKKF
+1 MRRNL
-6 ILVVFFAIVAA
+6 ILLTLFTLIVSA
-17 KLFGQ
+17 LFGQ
-22 TDGLYWD
+22 ADDHYWH
-29 TDYTIYPNNLTM
+29 TDYTLYSNNLSM
-41 NVIIFVE
+41 RVMVFIDEV
-48 GEEQRNENVEIAAFC
+48 EQRNENIEIAAFC
-63 GDELRGNIRTK
+63 GDELRGNERTV
-74 HITGTNPTYG
+74 HVTGNNPTYG
-84 DIDSYL
+84 EVDSYL
-90 AYLTV
+90 AALTV
-95 NGNDGDIITFK
+95 IGNDGDVITFK
-106 LYDHNTET
+106 LYDHSTET
-114 EYEMLSNETI
+114 EYEMFSNDTI
-124 TFETNIV
+124 TFETNAV
-131 IGTAFEPFH
+131 HGTPYDPFH

-149 NTFTGSGS
+149 NTFIGSGS
-157 WNDASNWENSKVPTE
+157 WDYASNWENSMLPKE

-177 IDGDAL
+177 IAGDAL
-183 ITDNITVYS
+183 ITNEVTIYS
-192 LSINETKSL
+192 LTFNEGKSL
-201 TIKDGGV
+201 TIQDGGI
-208 LTVNET
+208 LTVTES
-214 LTNADVNA
+214 LTNTDPDA

-228 GQLIHHNEGVAATF
+228 GQIFQTNENVAATF
-242 KNEIVVPSGTWGEE
+242 KNEIIIPSNDWGEE

-269 NVNVNDFIP
+269 NVNVNDFVP
-278 ADGDYDLYMYE
+278 ANGDYDLYMYD
-289 GTQELQWINFKQMG
+289 GTRELQWINFKQMG

-433 GKEIYIAFYHYVEEF
+433 GKEIYIAFYHYVEEW

-492 NEGESHQIDLNHYPE
+492 DEGESYQIDFNHYP

-513 NLIGNPFAFDLTWEN
+513 NLIGNPFPFNIDWDEYVKTSS
-528 DVDINNVYDGFAT
+528 VYDGFAT
-541 LDATNG
+541 LNAEEG
-547 GYVYKEN
+547 GYKYNVN
-554 GTIKAGEGFMVRT
+554 GTIKAGEGFMIKTLEGVDQ
-567 NETGN
+567 
-572 NYIRFSKVNR
+572 YIRFSKNTSK
-582 RSYRAESNSINIIAS
+582 SYRTKYNSINITVS
-597 NNKGSDNVIIRFDD
+597 NKTSSDNVIIRFND
-611 EVKSGFPK
+611 EKASGFPK
-619 LVNFNER
+619 LLNFNN
-626 LANIYVKEEN
+626 NIAAVYVKDEN
-636 VNYGIM
+636 INYGIL
-642 NFNTAI
+642 NYNNDI
-648 DEIPLY
+648 KEIPLY

-688 ILLENEYEFMAGSN
+688 VLLENKYSFTATSN
-702 DNTDRFVLMFDNG
+702 DNPDRFVLRLA
-715 QQTTDK
+715 QSSQPEAH
-721 SHFAYVS
+721 SHFAYINNS
-728 GEEIIITDI
+728 DI
-737 SGEAQIN
+737 VIFDIEGEAQIR
-744 IYDMSGRCVLRMDAA
+744 IIDALGRCVYNGECSDEIHR
-759 SHVRTDVAGRDAAS
+759 VDAAS
-773 HVLVDGFDSGI
+773 HVLTSGV
-784 YIIQKI
+784 YMIQKI
-790 DENGVNVQKLIVNS
+790 DDKGINIQKIIID
-804 L
+804 